1 MGLAHIAE
9 VPRLMADAGDLLF
22 PGGVPLDQAVPGHLP
37 AEGLAEPG
45 IGKVGADKV
54 DGRAPAAQINGQ
66 AGLMLAVAGICY
78 VSLGKGEAVFRQG
91 VLPNGLLLFQRPP
104 AADGHN
110 LLPASD
116 GGHQAV

>member
-1 MGLAHIAE
+1 
-9 VPRLMADAGDLLF
+9 MADAGDLLF

-45 IGKVGADKV
+45 IGKVGANKV